1 MRMQGLLRPCI
12 SNGDDLSLASE
23 LLKEREILRKRM
35 ALMRVLIRVGLRGGG
50 SGRNGSKQSK
60 GQDRG
65 ANEVS
70 HDDHLILLIVRVG

>member
-1 MRMQGLLRPCI
+1 MRMQGLLMPCI

-35 ALMRVLIRVGLRGGG
+35 ACVLIRVGLRDGG

-65 ANEVS
+65 TNEVS